1 MLLVSINGIVQVPGI
16 DYHAT
21 ENSISFSGPPQAGS
35 VIEIRGNAGTLASIL
50 GDGSTYLFEFFSD
63 FDNNQSRLLEEAFRL
78 RHVPAVADQ
87 LERLAVVV
95 KLARQDDNFIR

>member
-1 MLLVSINGIVQVPGI
+1 MLLVSINGLLQVPGV

-21 ENSISFSGPPQAGS
+21 ENSISFLGPPQAGS
-35 VIEIRGNAGTLASIL
+35 VIEIRGNSGTLASIL

-63 FDNNQSRLLEEAFRL
+63 FDNNQSRMLEEAFRL
-78 RHVPAVADQ
+78 RHIPAVADQ
-87 LERLAVVV
+87 LERLKVVV